1 MGVQRY
7 TLPSGAVRYRA
18 RVKSHGRYVATR
30 VFERKADAVAWDQD
44 QRRRL
49 RLGEWT
55 DPRRGQVPLSVVA
68 ADWLRSRSSV
78 KRRTRESDE
87 SAWRNYIEPRF
98 GNWPVASITAAE
110 VSGWVGAL
118 MARGLAPS
126 TATRALATLRSILAF
141 AVADAR
147 VQHNVAASVRKP
159 TSGRARR
166 DGQALTLEELRTLT
180 AACKGRYRDVVP
192 MLALAGLRW
201 GELAGLQVGDRV
213 SVPGPGLRL
222 RRTVLASGGGGA
234 LYVDTLKNNRSR
246 TVPLVADLV
255 PIVDRWSEGK
265 TPDAWLFSAPG
276 GGPLRESNW
285 KRSVGW
291 SAATTA
297 AGLHGFRVHD
307 LRHTAAS
314 VWLGAGADPKV
325 VQRVLGH
332 ATASMT
338 MDLYGHLV
346 DGNLWQA
353 ARIVGDISGTSEPS
367 ERARSRDGATGGGR
381 KCLVAA
387 VLWVEPPIGIEPM
400 TYALRVRRS
409 DRLS

>member
-1 MGVQRY
+1 MGIQRY
-7 TLPSGAVRYRA
+7 TLPSGVVRYRA
-18 RVKSHGRYVATR
+18 RVKSHGREVAAR
-30 VFERKADAVAWDQD
+30 VFDRKADAVAWEQD

-49 RLGEWT
+49 RLGEWI

-68 ADWLRSRSSV
+68 GDWLKSRSSV

-87 SAWRNYIEPRF
+87 SAWRNYIAPRF

-110 VSGWVGAL
+110 VSSWVGSL
-118 MARGLAPS
+118 VARGLAPS
-126 TATRALATLRSILAF
+126 TATRALATMRSILAF

-166 DGQALTLEELRTLT
+166 DGQALTIAELAALT
-180 AACKGRYRDVVP
+180 QACKGRYRDMVP

-201 GELAGLQVGDRV
+201 GELAGLQVGDLV

-222 RRTVLASGGGGA
+222 RRAVLAGGGGGA
-234 LYVDTLKNNRSR
+234 LYLDTLKSNRAR
-246 TVPLVADLV
+246 TVPLVVDLV
-255 PIVDRWSEGK
+255 PIVERWSAGK

-291 SAATTA
+291 STATAA
-297 AGLHGFRVHD
+297 AGLRGFRVHD

-314 VWLGAGADPKV
+314 VWLPAGADPKV

-353 ARIVGDISGTSEPS
+353 ARMVGGISGASEPYEPE
-367 ERARSRDGATGGGR
+367 ERATE
-381 KCLVAA
+381 
-387 VLWVEPPIGIEPM
+387 EPEADES
-400 TYALRVRRS
+400 TW
-409 DRLS
+409 